1 MTDMAD
7 FGLED
12 RQKKELDYTIEELQ
26 RVVLERRKQRDYV
39 NGLTKTFSER
49 LFTALQAAVVE
60 MRQRGLNELGEP
72 RLIDHP
78 AGGGRRALQIPIE
91 DWGIIFVPLVGAARP
106 NIRDEAQIAG
116 AAFKQICG
124 RIAVFM
130 GNEPNEE
137 SFYDFIILPDGS
149 WFAWGYGWPRQDS
162 TIEDTDFTLL
172 AYALLNSFVK
182 DIFVTWRARRET
194 TLGVAMDARKR
205 AYVFGLPG
213 DEV

>member
-1 MTDMAD
+1 MMD

-12 RQKKELDYTIEELQ
+12 RQKKELDNTIAELQ
-26 RVVLERRKQRDYV
+26 QLLLERRKQRNHLNELTRNFTDRLFAALQSAV
-39 NGLTKTFSER
+39 LDLRERGLT
-49 LFTALQAAVVE
+49 
-60 MRQRGLNELGEP
+60 ELGEP

-91 DWGIIFVPLVGAARP
+91 DWAIIFVPLVGTARP
-106 NIRDEAQIAG
+106 NIRDEAQIPG
-116 AAFKQICG
+116 AAFKQLCG
-124 RIAVFM
+124 RIAVFI
-130 GNEPNEE
+130 GSDPAEE

-182 DIFVTWRARRET
+182 DIFVTWRPRRDT
-194 TLGVAMDARKR
+194 TLNVAMDARKR
-205 AYVFGLPG
+205 AYNFGLPG

>member
-1 MTDMAD
+1 MTD
-7 FGLED
+7 FELED
-12 RQKKELDYTIEELQ
+12 RQKKQLDYTIEELE
-26 RVVLERRKQRDYV
+26 RVLLERRKQREHV
-39 NGLTKTFSER
+39 ASLTRNFCDR
-49 LFTALQAAVVE
+49 LFTALQTSVLE
-60 MRQRGLNELGEP
+60 MRSRGLNELGEP
-72 RLIDHP
+72 RFIDHP

-91 DWGIIFVPLVGAARP
+91 DWGIIFVPLIGAARP

-116 AAFKQICG
+116 SNFKQVCG

-172 AYALLNSFVK
+172 AYGLLNSFVK
-182 DIFVTWRARRET
+182 DIFVTWRPRRET
-194 TLGVAMDARKR
+194 TLGMAMDARKR

>member
-1 MTDMAD
+1 MTD
-7 FGLED
+7 FGLEN
-12 RQKKELDYTIEELQ
+12 RQKSELEYTIEELQ
-26 RVVLERRKQRDYV
+26 RIVLERRKQRDHV
-39 NGLTKTFSER
+39 TNLTKKFADN
-49 LFTALQAAVVE
+49 LFNALHSAVLDLRE
-60 MRQRGLNELGEP
+60 RGLAELGEP
-72 RLIDHP
+72 RLVDHP

-91 DWGIIFVPLVGAARP
+91 DWNIIFVPLVGAARP
-106 NIRDEAQIAG
+106 NIRDEAQIHG

-124 RIAVFM
+124 RIAVFI
-130 GNEPNEE
+130 GSEPTEE
-137 SFYDFIILPDGS
+137 SFYDMIILPDGS

-162 TIEDTDFTLL
+162 TMEDTDFTLL

-182 DIFVTWRARRET
+182 DIFVTWRPRRDT